1 MFTGPNQEGRPVAGE
16 AGTVLVVDDDAAVRS
31 ALKLLL
37 EVEGLDVRL
46 YDGAPALLADA
57 CLPVRGCLVIDYRM
71 PIMDGLQLTD
81 QLRARKVSLPVI
93 LITGR
98 VSDDLRRRAA
108 RSGVRQVL
116 EKPLSDGAL
125 VEGIRSVLATAA

>member
-1 MFTGPNQEGRPVAGE
+1 MLGMS
-16 AGTVLVVDDDAAVRS
+16 GTVLIVDDDAAVRS
-31 ALKLLL
+31 ALKFAL

-46 YDGAPALLADA
+46 YDGPDALLADA
-57 CLPVRGCLVIDYRM
+57 SLPDRGCLVIDYRM

-81 QLRARKVSLPVI
+81 RLRARNVALPVI

-108 RSGVRQVL
+108 KSGIRQVL
-116 EKPLSDGAL
+116 EKPLSNGTL
-125 VEGIRSVLATAA
+125 VEGIRSVLAAPV

>member
-1 MFTGPNQEGRPVAGE
+1 MASMS
-16 AGTVLVVDDDAAVRS
+16 GTVLIVDDDAAVRS
-31 ALKLLL
+31 ALKFLL

-46 YDGAPALLADA
+46 YDGPAALLADA
-57 CLPVRGCLVIDYRM
+57 ALPARGCLIIDYRM
-71 PIMDGLQLTD
+71 PVMDGLQLTD
-81 QLRARKVSLPVI
+81 RLRARKVGLPVI

-98 VSDDLRRRAA
+98 ASDDLRRRAL

-125 VEGIRSVLATAA
+125 VEGIRSVLATPA

>member
-1 MFTGPNQEGRPVAGE
+1 MPGMS
-16 AGTVLVVDDDAAVRS
+16 GTVLIVDDDAAVRR
-31 ALKLLL
+31 ALKFAL

-46 YDGAPALLADA
+46 YDGPDALLADA
-57 CLPVRGCLVIDYRM
+57 SLPDRGCLVIDYRM

-81 QLRARKVSLPVI
+81 RLRARNVTLPVI

-108 RSGVRQVL
+108 KSGIRQVL
-116 EKPLSDGAL
+116 EKPLSNGTL
-125 VEGIRSVLATAA
+125 VEGIRSVLAAPV

>member
-1 MFTGPNQEGRPVAGE
+1 MPSMS
-16 AGTVLVVDDDAAVRS
+16 GTVLIVDDDAAVRS
-31 ALKLLL
+31 ALKFLL

-46 YDGAPALLADA
+46 YDGPAALLADA
-57 CLPVRGCLVIDYRM
+57 ALPDRGCLVIDYRM
-71 PIMDGLQLTD
+71 PVMDGLQLTD
-81 QLRARKVSLPVI
+81 RLRARKVGLPVI

-98 VSDDLRRRAA
+98 ASHDLRRRAV

-125 VEGIRSVLATAA
+125 VEGIRSVLATPD